1 METTTRY
8 RRTDSVSFTEL
19 DGEIICLNLEAGQYV
34 GMRDVGQTIWER
46 LDEPRGFDDLLQH
59 VTAEY
64 EVSPDVAASDINA
77 FLSQLVE
84 AGLVEAV

>member
-46 LDEPRGFDDLLQH
+46 LDEPRGLDDLLRH
-59 VTAEY
+59 VTDEY
-64 EVSPDVAASDINA
+64 DVAPDVAASDINA
-77 FLSQLVE
+77 FLTELVE